1 MIIATHILGYYEQI
15 FSSKIGN
22 PLDSTSIELV
32 VPSLVIG
39 VDNGNLQCIPPL
51 QDIRVMIFYMD
62 PLNVWTSLVWM

>member
-51 QDIRVMIFYMD
+51 
-62 PLNVWTSLVWM
+62 